1 VKRKRAIVV
10 MAILTV
16 LVAGFCAPRPARA
29 SSSDVALYAGLGVG
43 VYLVIVFTA
52 TYMVYG
58 EAEQGLPPVSLD
70 GVPPV
75 SESASIHFA
84 QGCAQRG
91 TSVTLLCW

>member
-1 VKRKRAIVV
+1 VKLKRAIVV

-16 LVAGFCAPRPARA
+16 LVAGFCVPRPARA
-29 SSSDVALYAGLGVG
+29 SSSNTALYVCIGLGA
-43 VYLVIVFTA
+43 YLVIVFTA
-52 TYMVYG
+52 AYMVYG

-75 SESASIHFA
+75 SESSSIHFA